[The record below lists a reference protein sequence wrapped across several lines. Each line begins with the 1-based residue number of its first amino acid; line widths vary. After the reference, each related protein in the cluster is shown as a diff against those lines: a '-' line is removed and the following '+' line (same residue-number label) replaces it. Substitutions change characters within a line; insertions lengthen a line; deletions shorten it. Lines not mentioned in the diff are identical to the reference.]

1 MIKTVRRDR
10 FSRMKVA
17 FSLSSLCIHEAWN
30 TKWGGNVLRK
40 LFAALALML
49 AFNVSIAQAD
59 RVLYA
64 AQGTLTPERAREAAA
79 LLEEALGEP
88 FALVMQEETGE
99 SLERLAMEGSAP
111 ALAVVPVQEA
121 LPWAREGMLLA
132 LDGCVE
138 GFGRVAGAL
147 ADACVVEERLIAA
160 PLFAVHRQVAV
171 RADLMQE
178 AMMGYL
184 LDRRA
189 HPVWYPSEFVQA
201 LDELAMLSE
210 AGLDVWPPEA
220 GEMLYLEALLQGVT
234 GMRLADGETGAY
246 AADAEG
252 LSDALEWL
260 EDMLHAGLI
269 GAAEDRETALERFLC
284 GETAIFPDWTAEETA
299 AHADA
304 IQEESILLIPYP
316 SLHGSPL
323 RAAELVVLCA
333 FSSGEEEENALL
345 ERAVRVICGAEHT
358 SRIFKKREILDDG
371 AQWLPLLE
379 TLAYGPTLRAL
390 FGRAA
395 GDVIAQEA
403 KAGEAARQVDR
414 AMRTMGW

>member
-1 MIKTVRRDR
+1 M
-10 FSRMKVA
+10 
-17 FSLSSLCIHEAWN
+17 
-30 TKWGGNVLRK
+30 LRK

-49 AFNVSIAQAD
+49 AFTVSIAQAD

-64 AQGTLTPERAREAAA
+64 AQGTLTPKQAREAAA
-79 LLEEALGEP
+79 LLEEVLGEP

-99 SLERLAMEGSAP
+99 SLAHLVMEGSAP

-121 LPWAREGMLLA
+121 LPWAREGMLLT

-138 GFGRVAGAL
+138 GFARVAGAL
-147 ADACVVEERLIAA
+147 ADACVVDEQLIAA
-160 PLFAVHRQVAV
+160 PLFAVHRQMAV

-201 LDELAMLSE
+201 LDELAMLNE
-210 AGLDVWPPEA
+210 AGMDVWLPEA
-220 GEMLYLEALLQGVT
+220 GEALWLEALLQGVS
-234 GMRLADGETGAY
+234 GMRLADEETGAY
-246 AADAEG
+246 AADADG
-252 LSDALEWL
+252 LNDALKWL
-260 EDMLHAGLI
+260 EDMLRAGLI
-269 GAAEDRETALERFLC
+269 GAAEDREAALERFLS
-284 GETAIFPDWTAEETA
+284 GETAIFPDWTAAETA

-304 IQEESILLIPYP
+304 IREESILLMPYP

-323 RAAELVVLCA
+323 RAAELVALCA
-333 FSSGEEEENALL
+333 FSSGEEEEDALL
-345 ERAVRVICGAEHT
+345 EHAVGVLCEAEHA

-390 FGRAA
+390 LSRAA
-395 GDVIAQEA
+395 GAVITQEA
-403 KAGEAARQVDR
+403 KAAEAAQQVDR
-414 AMRTMGW
+414 AMRTLGAKNK